1 MLVLVVVLALVVV
14 ANLLVAGFLLWLS
27 ARITRIPAV
36 SFRRAVLV
44 TVGLIAVEVGLGVGQ
59 FLLFGMDW
67 RATLVSFLL
76 CCGLTVAAV
85 RWPLRTTLPRAVLA
99 SIVWSAFCGAQG
111 LLLGVAVGLL
121 GRFVAQPYVMP
132 TGSMAE
138 TLRGPYKIVTCP
150 QCGHE
155 FAVNASLEADPQPPV
170 RSTPVIGCTCPN
182 CRLNIEFTGVDEG
195 PVLGLNQGD
204 NDLVLMKSTSGR
216 DPLLIQHFLSEDGN
230 FNPVEPGRKVADAVP
245 GRICQLLPTTRVFVD
260 GTESDRDK
268 VSELLREA
276 AADGSGPL
284 SAPRAI
290 AGAPPRTGGQH
301 FRQADTGL

>member
-121 GRFVAQPYVMP
+121 GGSWPSRMSCRPARWPKRFVDLTRSSPARSVVM
-132 TGSMAE
+132 SS
-138 TLRGPYKIVTCP
+138 
-150 QCGHE
+150 Q
-155 FAVNASLEADPQPPV
+155 
-170 RSTPVIGCTCPN
+170 STPAWRPTRNRPSAA
-182 CRLNIEFTGVDEG
+182 
-195 PVLGLNQGD
+195 PP
-204 NDLVLMKSTSGR
+204 SS
-216 DPLLIQHFLSEDGN
+216 
-230 FNPVEPGRKVADAVP
+230 AVP
-245 GRICQLLPTTRVFVD
+245 AQT
-260 GTESDRDK
+260 
-268 VSELLREA
+268 
-276 AADGSGPL
+276 
-284 SAPRAI
+284 
-290 AGAPPRTGGQH
+290 AG
-301 FRQADTGL
+301 